1 MSQATVARKERRKRF
16 IARLKQN
23 CERNPA
29 CESRFDN
36 THACQQ
42 NSFQEIIAATQ
53 QACVASFIQGCDY
66 AKIMYYSAF
75 QDGFLAG
82 NEQARTSQANMAHAP
97 AQTVDRFDVCMQTDC
112 ADSLGL
118 EPNQSKGPPSSAEG
132 LPSVPSNQM
141 QSETQVSTAAP
152 DTDKPDTNSTCRF
165 QTRRSTSIDLLVPQ
179 QVTADPL
186 VLEPNESLRNGALE
200 IGDSNRKGACSLQ
213 ARDSTSIDLWMPQ
226 QVMVDPV
233 VLEPNDSDRNGA
245 LEMCDSNRKGACSLQ
260 TRDSTSMDLSVHQQ
274 VLVDPLVLEPNDS
287 SRNGALEVCDSN
299 RQGACSFQ
307 TRDSAS
313 MDLRGPLCDLCF
325 RFGAR
330 GTVDH
335 AISPQL
341 CNACYLSGV
350 KTIPLVIKRYRF
362 RRKPV
367 QVSNLASQLRSYLND
382 SSEDDLEDIDSEYDS
397 EDAPE
402 SDSSWLQA
410 KTSLMKKYKI
420 TRIN

>member
-16 IARLKQN
+16 TAKLKQHY
-23 CERNPA
+23 EWSHFRDLR
-29 CESRFDN
+29 SDN
-36 THACQQ
+36 THSCQQ
-42 NSFQEIIAATQ
+42 NMFQEIIVATQ
-53 QACVASFIQGCDY
+53 QACIASFIQGCDY

-132 LPSVPSNQM
+132 LPSILSNQM

-213 ARDSTSIDLWMPQ
+213 A
-226 QVMVDPV
+226 
-233 VLEPNDSDRNGA
+233 
-245 LEMCDSNRKGACSLQ
+245 
-260 TRDSTSMDLSVHQQ
+260 
-274 VLVDPLVLEPNDS
+274 
-287 SRNGALEVCDSN
+287 
-299 RQGACSFQ
+299 
-307 TRDSAS
+307 RDSAS

>member
-179 QVTADPL
+179 HVTADPL

-213 ARDSTSIDLWMPQ
+213 A
-226 QVMVDPV
+226 
-233 VLEPNDSDRNGA
+233 G
-245 LEMCDSNRKGACSLQ
+245 
-260 TRDSTSMDLSVHQQ
+260 DSTSMDLSVHQQ
-274 VLVDPLVLEPNDS
+274 VMVDPLVLEPNDS
-287 SRNGALEVCDSN
+287 CRNGALEVCDSN
-299 RQGACSFQ
+299 RQGACSLQ

-325 RFGAR
+325 RSGAR

>member
-1 MSQATVARKERRKRF
+1 
-16 IARLKQN
+16 
-23 CERNPA
+23 
-29 CESRFDN
+29 
-36 THACQQ
+36 
-42 NSFQEIIAATQ
+42 
-53 QACVASFIQGCDY
+53 
-66 AKIMYYSAF
+66 
-75 QDGFLAG
+75 
-82 NEQARTSQANMAHAP
+82 
-97 AQTVDRFDVCMQTDC
+97 
-112 ADSLGL
+112 
-118 EPNQSKGPPSSAEG
+118 
-132 LPSVPSNQM
+132 
-141 QSETQVSTAAP
+141 
-152 DTDKPDTNSTCRF
+152 
-165 QTRRSTSIDLLVPQ
+165 
-179 QVTADPL
+179 
-186 VLEPNESLRNGALE
+186 
-200 IGDSNRKGACSLQ
+200 
-213 ARDSTSIDLWMPQ
+213 
-226 QVMVDPV
+226 
-233 VLEPNDSDRNGA
+233 
-245 LEMCDSNRKGACSLQ
+245 
-260 TRDSTSMDLSVHQQ
+260 
-274 VLVDPLVLEPNDS
+274 
-287 SRNGALEVCDSN
+287 
-299 RQGACSFQ
+299 
-307 TRDSAS
+307 